1 MLTCFSTAT
10 LRRLSVFAL
19 TAVLAIVGGCAGFGE
34 PGWQLAEVTAENRV
48 FSDPP
53 KCIAIIPT
61 YSAIDPLFVSLVE
74 DALERH
80 LSVRVQTVV
89 SSDESRRMSELEG
102 IDLTSTEGLAA
113 FAKLSA
119 CDAQL
124 FWQPRAAG
132 SEYALV
138 WTARRVDL
146 ELAVRR
152 PSDDAVLWA
161 ARSAVT
167 RHDGGL
173 PFNPIAAAIGAVR
186 AAHLEKSSSVLASM
200 VDDAIRAMFADG
212 PI

>member
-1 MLTCFSTAT
+1 MLTWMGAAT
-10 LRRLSVFAL
+10 LRRISSCAL
-19 TAVLAIVGGCAGFGE
+19 TAALVIVGGCAGFSE
-34 PGWQLAEVTAENRV
+34 PGSQFAEVTAGNRV

-53 KCIAIIPT
+53 ECIAIIPT
-61 YSAIDPLFVSLVE
+61 YRAIDPRFVSLVE
-74 DALERH
+74 DAIERQ

-89 SSDESRRMSELEG
+89 SSDESRSMSEPEG

-113 FAKLSA
+113 FAILSA

-124 FWQPRAAG
+124 FWQPLAAG

-186 AAHLEKSSSVLASM
+186 AAHLEQSSSVLASM